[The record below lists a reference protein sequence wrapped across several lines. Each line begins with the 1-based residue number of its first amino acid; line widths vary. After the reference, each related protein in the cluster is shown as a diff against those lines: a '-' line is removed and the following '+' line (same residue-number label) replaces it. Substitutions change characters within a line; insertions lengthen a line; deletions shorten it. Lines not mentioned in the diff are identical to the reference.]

1 MRQTPPSPST
11 PWYRAAPVR
20 LHDYDPGW
28 PALYADD
35 AKLLTDALA
44 PDLVAIEHIG
54 STSVPG
60 MAAKPVIDI
69 IAAVADYGRFPSLVQ
84 RLGSVG
90 YVYTPESEADDPDR
104 RVFRKGPEDISQL
117 RTHHLHLTT
126 RGSRYWHRM
135 IAFRDHLRRYPEDAA
150 AYVDLKRG
158 LAATHAADPAAYTA
172 AKHDFVAAIE
182 EKADP
187 RRAHSSLVCPACVD
201 RL

>member
-1 MRQTPPSPST
+1 MGQTPPSRGT

-20 LHDYDPGW
+20 LQDYDPSW
-28 PALYADD
+28 PALYADE

-69 IAAVADYGRFPSLVQ
+69 LVAVADYSPFQQLVQ

-90 YVYTPESEADDPDR
+90 YVYTPESEADDPYR
-104 RVFRKGPEDISQL
+104 RVFRKGAEDISRL

-126 RGSRYWHRM
+126 SGSRYWHRM
-135 IAFRDHLRRYPEDAA
+135 IAFRDHLRLHPEDAA
-150 AYVDLKRG
+150 AYIELKRT
-158 LAATHAADPAAYTA
+158 LAATHAGDPAAYTA
-172 AKHDFVAAIE
+172 AKHEFVTATE
-182 EKADP
+182 EKAYP
-187 RRAHSSLVCPACVD
+187 
-201 RL
+201 

>member
-1 MRQTPPSPST
+1 MGQTPPSPST

-20 LHDYDPGW
+20 LQDYDPSW
-28 PALYADD
+28 PALYADE

-44 PDLVAIEHIG
+44 PELVAIEHIG

-69 IAAVADYGRFPSLVQ
+69 LAAVAGYGRFPSLVQ

-104 RVFRKGPEDISQL
+104 RVFRKGPEDIGQL

-126 RGSRYWHRM
+126 SGSRYWHRM
-135 IAFRDHLRRYPEDAA
+135 VAFRDHLRRHPEDATT
-150 AYVDLKRG
+150 YVDLKHG
-158 LAATHAADPAAYTA
+158 LAARHAGDPAAYSA
-172 AKHDFVAAIE
+172 GKHGFVTAIE
-182 EKADP
+182 QKAGLL
-187 RRAHSSLVCPACVD
+187 R
-201 RL
+201 